1 MYLLTFGQPFQRHI
15 NQYFQNNWIPAGKL
29 YNLVVNKRTILG
41 ICYMQK
47 TKKVWY
53 FCPCKKVAIVSQWD
67 KLASLKEMR
76 KLELFIICFEIKKA
90 FLQLSPYTSQEV
102 QKGILF
108 GFIGTE
114 KVHYHCSFIPF
125 LFINNLMI
133 IELTWK

>member
-1 MYLLTFGQPFQRHI
+1 MPTFSKTYKSVLSDLIEYQPI
-15 NQYFQNNWIPAGKL
+15 NYITICIQAINIKNML
-29 YNLVVNKRTILG
+29 YAEDV
-41 ICYMQK
+41 
-47 TKKVWY
+47 KKVWY

-90 FLQLSPYTSQEV
+90 SLQLSPYTSQEV
-102 QKGILF
+102 QKGTLF